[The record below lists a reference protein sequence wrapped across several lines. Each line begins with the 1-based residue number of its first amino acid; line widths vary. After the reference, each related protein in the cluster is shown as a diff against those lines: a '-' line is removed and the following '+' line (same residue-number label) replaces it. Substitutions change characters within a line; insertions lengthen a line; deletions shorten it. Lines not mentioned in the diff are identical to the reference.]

1 MKYRFARAAALAFT
15 LLLAPAVFSAEYPE
29 LVRLDTGDLAF
40 LQLQEDIRRFNLA
53 QARGESGP
61 PLVVY
66 SYRTRTGDD
75 LFSLASRLNLPY
87 ETLATL
93 NGISRPEALRHGL
106 DILVP
111 NLPGLFVP
119 ERSST
124 DLDRLM
130 LAWRVEPTD
139 TVVVDR
145 SGSRESYRFFPNAR
159 FHPVERAYF
168 LGILF
173 RFPLPAGLVTSGY
186 GQRLHPVYGHRHFH
200 GGIDIAAA
208 VGTEVL
214 AAAGGTVREAG
225 FDEVLGRFI
234 VLEHFGGFRTVY
246 GHLESIHVQL
256 NADVLSGAVIG
267 TVGSTGLSTG
277 PHLHFE
283 IREGTA
289 SKDPEHLLFR
299 TTR

>member
-1 MKYRFARAAALAFT
+1 MRFSQAGAAALSLA
-15 LLLAPAVFSAEYPE
+15 LLLVPALSFAEYPE
-29 LVRLDTGDLAF
+29 LVRLETGDLAF

-53 QARGESGP
+53 QARGESSP

-66 SYRTRTGDD
+66 RYRTRAGDD

-93 NGISRPEALRHGL
+93 NGISRPDTMKRDIE
-106 DILVP
+106 ILVP

-119 ERSST
+119 EHSAT

-130 LAWRVEPTD
+130 LAWRIEPAEA
-139 TVVVDR
+139 VVVER
-145 SGSRESYRFFPNAR
+145 NGGRASYRFYPNAR

-173 RFPLPAGLVTSGY
+173 RFPLPAGKVTSGY

-208 VGTEVL
+208 AGTEVL
-214 AAAGGTVREAG
+214 AAAGGTVHETG
-225 FDEVLGRFI
+225 LDEVLGRYI

-246 GHLESIHVQL
+246 GHLESILVEL
-256 NADVLSGAVIG
+256 NADALSGAVIG

-283 IREGTA
+283 IRDGAA
-289 SKDPEHLLFR
+289 SKDPEQLLFR
-299 TTR
+299 TMR